1 MTEVKPDVAID
12 AKAAIARA
20 RREIQEE
27 GMKKAVDKL
36 KGKLRERDGA
46 KTVLANVEREI
57 ADLELAI
64 EHGNI

>member
-1 MTEVKPDVAID
+1 MTEVMPDLKVD

-36 KGKLRERDGA
+36 KGKLRERESA
-46 KTVLANVEREI
+46 RTVLANVEREI
-57 ADLELAI
+57 TDLELAI